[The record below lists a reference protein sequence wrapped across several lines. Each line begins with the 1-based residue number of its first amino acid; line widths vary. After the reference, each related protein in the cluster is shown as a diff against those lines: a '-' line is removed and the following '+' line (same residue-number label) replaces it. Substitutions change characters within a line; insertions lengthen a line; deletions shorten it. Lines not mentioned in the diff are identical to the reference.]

1 MSGERTAAE
10 LMYDAGEMTAEEFF
24 ADYRPEMAAWTDDT
38 SSNALSGAIVNPDL
52 EARVLISNRLLDDG
66 ADAAVQSSDG
76 TNLLHQLFFDR
87 DHDFEAE
94 AILLR
99 RLFEGGADINGYS
112 PKWGRPLHVLVD
124 NYGIGDEEL
133 GPFYDVIFA
142 QPGIDWDAPV
152 SLKSADEKRTLRDLV
167 EASAD
172 THPEML
178 RRMREYLATG
188 PASLP

>member
-1 MSGERTAAE
+1 MKRGTLDEFLAACR
-10 LMYDAGEMTAEEFF
+10 D
-24 ADYRPEMAAWTDDT
+24 R
-38 SSNALSGAIVNPDL
+38 PDL
-52 EARVLISNRLLDDG
+52 DPSKYFVDAFINLDPGSRVDIANWMLDHG
-66 ADAAVQSSDG
+66 ADASMTSGNERVNA
-76 TNLLHQLFFDR
+76 LHVLFSKR
-87 DHDFEAE
+87 EHDFEAE
-94 AILLR
+94 ALLLR

-112 PKWGRPLHVLVD
+112 PKWGRPLHVLID
-124 NYGIGDEEL
+124 NYEVGDEEL

-152 SLKSADEKRTLRDLV
+152 SLKSADEKRTLRELV